1 MISEFSKLAGYP
13 ELDILGKG
21 KRGHLCDVRHVYWY
35 ILHQNGFNASEIAR
49 VSDVRHSSVNFAV
62 NKVTDL
68 LELKDGYITGL
79 YERTK
84 HIKRK

>member
-21 KRGHLCDVRHVYWY
+21 KRGHLCDARHVYWY
-35 ILHQNGFNASEIAR
+35 ILHKNGFNASEAAR
-49 VSDVRHSSVNFAV
+49 VSGVRHSSVIFAIK
-62 NKVTDL
+62 KVTDL
-68 LELKDGYITGL
+68 LELNDNYITEL

-84 HIKRK
+84 DIKR